1 MLLLNKDRRLPRPLR
16 PEWAGRAWRTFLT
29 ALRRGLSVAA
39 A

>member
-16 PEWAGRAWRTFLT
+16 KEWAGRAWQACLT
-29 ALRRGLSVAA
+29 ALGRALSVAA